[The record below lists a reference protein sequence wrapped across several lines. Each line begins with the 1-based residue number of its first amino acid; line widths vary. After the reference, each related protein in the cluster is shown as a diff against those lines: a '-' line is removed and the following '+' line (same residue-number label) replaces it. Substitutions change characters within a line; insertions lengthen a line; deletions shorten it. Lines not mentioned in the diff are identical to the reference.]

1 MKKSHQ
7 MQMVMTM
14 LLVAVLF
21 LSACTRPA
29 TGEDATPPSG
39 SDGATGQ
46 TDTQATMDA
55 VRAAI
60 LTQTAEAGG
69 GATPTPTAET
79 TDEPEADT
87 TGEPEESQEPISG
100 TATPGY
106 IEYTV
111 QPGEWIWEIARA
123 FNVDPEDIIE
133 LNNLSSPDQITA
145 GMVIKI
151 PSEDGGTTEPDATST
166 ASAGGVVHVVQ
177 PGEWIWQ
184 IARQYGVDP
193 QAIIDANNLANPG
206 TIYPGQELII
216 P

>member
-1 MKKSHQ
+1 MKKNHQ
-7 MQMVMTM
+7 LQLVMTM
-14 LLVAVLF
+14 ILMAGLVLT
-21 LSACTRPA
+21 ACERPA
-29 TGEDATPPSG
+29 TSANATPPSG
-39 SDGATGQ
+39 TDGATGQ
-46 TDTQATMDA
+46 SDTQATMDA

-69 GATPTPTAET
+69 GATPTPTAEPT
-79 TDEPEADT
+79 NTPEAET
-87 TGEPEESQEPISG
+87 TGEPEGSQEPASG
-100 TATPGY
+100 TDTPSY

-123 FNVDPEDIIE
+123 FDVDPEVIIE
-133 LNNLSSPDQITA
+133 FNNLSSPNDIEP
-145 GMVIKI
+145 GMVLKI
-151 PSEDGGTTEPDATST
+151 PSDEAGTIEPEATTT
-166 ASAGGVVHVVQ
+166 AIAGGVVHVVQ

-193 QAIIDANNLANPG
+193 QAIIDANNLVDPG

>member
-1 MKKSHQ
+1 MKKNHQ
-7 MQMVMTM
+7 LQLVMTM
-14 LLVAVLF
+14 ILIAGLVLT
-21 LSACTRPA
+21 ACERPA
-29 TGEDATPPSG
+29 TNAEATPPSG

-46 TDTQATMDA
+46 SDTQATMDA

-60 LTQTAEAGG
+60 WTQTAEAGG
-69 GATPTPTAET
+69 GATPTPTAEVTNTPDAET
-79 TDEPEADT
+79 TEEPA
-87 TGEPEESQEPISG
+87 GSQEPAG
-100 TATPGY
+100 TAVTQSY

-123 FNVDPEDIIE
+123 FDVDPEVIIE
-133 LNNLSSPDQITA
+133 FNNLSSPNDIEP
-145 GMVIKI
+145 GMVLKI
-151 PSEDGGTTEPDATST
+151 PSDEAGSTEPGPTTT

-193 QAIIDANNLANPG
+193 QAIIDANDLVNPG

>member
-1 MKKSHQ
+1 MKKNHQ
-7 MQMVMTM
+7 LQMVMTM
-14 LLVAVLF
+14 IVVAVL
-21 LSACTRPA
+21 LLTGCERPA
-29 TGEDATPPSG
+29 TTGDATPPSG

-69 GATPTPTAET
+69 GATPTPTFT
-79 TDEPEADT
+79 STPEAET
-87 TGEPEESQEPISG
+87 TGEPEGTEEPVSG
-100 TATPGY
+100 TVTPDY

-111 QPGEWIWEIARA
+111 QSGEWIWEIARA

-133 LNNLSSPDQITA
+133 LNGLSSPDQIEA
-145 GMVIKI
+145 GMVILI
-151 PSEDGGTTEPDATST
+151 PVEDGGSTEPEATTT

-177 PGEWIWQ
+177 PGEWIWS
-184 IARQYGVDP
+184 IARIYGVDP
-193 QAIIDANNLANPG
+193 QTIIDANNLVDA
-206 TIYPGQELII
+206 TWIYPGQELII

>member
-7 MQMVMTM
+7 LQMVMTM
-14 LLVAVLF
+14 MMVAVL
-21 LSACTRPA
+21 LLTGCERPA
-29 TGEDATPPSG
+29 TSGDATPPSG
-39 SDGATGQ
+39 SDGDTGQ

-69 GATPTPTAET
+69 GATPTPT
-79 TDEPEADT
+79 PEATNIPEVDT
-87 TGEPEESQEPISG
+87 TGEPEGSQEPVSG

-123 FNVDPEDIIE
+123 FNVDPEEIIE
-133 LNNLSSPDQITA
+133 LNNLTSPDQITA

-151 PSEDGGTTEPDATST
+151 PSDDGGTTQPGATST
-166 ASAGGVVHVVQ
+166 ASAGGVVHIVQ

-193 QAIIDANNLANPG
+193 QAIIDANNLVNPG

>member
-7 MQMVMTM
+7 LQLVMTM
-14 LLVAVLF
+14 MLIAGLVLT
-21 LSACTRPA
+21 ACERPA
-29 TGEDATPPSG
+29 TSADATPPSG
-39 SDGATGQ
+39 TDGASGQ
-46 TDTQATMDA
+46 SDTQATMDA

-69 GATPTPTAET
+69 GATPTPTAT
-79 TDEPEADT
+79 STPEAET
-87 TGEPEESQEPISG
+87 TGEAEGSQEPASG
-100 TATPGY
+100 TVTPSY
-106 IEYTV
+106 VEYTV
-111 QPGEWIWEIARA
+111 KAGEWIWEIARA
-123 FNVDPEDIIE
+123 FNVDPEVIIE
-133 LNNLSSPDQITA
+133 FNNLNSPNDIVA
-145 GMVIKI
+145 GMVLRI
-151 PSEDGGTTEPDATST
+151 PQEDDGSTQPGATTT
-166 ASAGGVVHVVQ
+166 ASAGGVVHVVK

>member
-1 MKKSHQ
+1 MKKNHQ
-7 MQMVMTM
+7 MKMVTTM
-14 LLVAVLF
+14 IVVAVL
-21 LSACTRPA
+21 LLTGCERPA
-29 TGEDATPPSG
+29 TSGDATPPSG

-69 GATPTPTAET
+69 GATPTPTAEA
-79 TDEPEADT
+79 TDAPDVDT
-87 TGEPEESQEPISG
+87 TGEPEGSPEPIGG

-123 FNVDPEDIIE
+123 FNVDPEEIIE
-133 LNNLSSPDQITA
+133 LNNLSSPDQIVA
-145 GMVIKI
+145 GMVIRI
-151 PSEDGGTTEPDATST
+151 PSEDGGSTEPEATTT

-177 PGEWIWQ
+177 PGEWIWS
-184 IARQYGVDP
+184 IARIYGVDP
-193 QAIIDANNLANPG
+193 QTIIDANNLVNPG
-206 TIYPGQELII
+206 TIYPGQELTI

>member
-1 MKKSHQ
+1 MKKNHQ
-7 MQMVMTM
+7 LPLVMTM
-14 LLVAVLF
+14 ILIAGLVLT
-21 LSACTRPA
+21 ACERPA
-29 TGEDATPPSG
+29 TSAEATPPSG

-60 LTQTAEAGG
+60 WTQTAAASGG
-69 GATPTPTAET
+69 GTPTPTPEASETPEAET
-79 TDEPEADT
+79 TGEAE
-87 TGEPEESQEPISG
+87 GSQEPDSG
-100 TATPGY
+100 TVTPNY

-123 FNVDPEDIIE
+123 FDVDPEAIIE
-133 LNNLSSPDQITA
+133 FNNLSSPNDIEP
-145 GMVIKI
+145 GMVLKI
-151 PSEDGGTTEPDATST
+151 PSDEAGTTEPVATTT

-193 QAIIDANNLANPG
+193 QAIIDANDLVNPG